1 MDALRGVRMWLNR
14 GAGSLRGHSS
24 GVALIAGVVGPLGVA
39 ALMVPFR
46 ANFASPAAAL
56 VLVAVVV
63 AVAIWGSR
71 TAGIIAALGASVWFD
86 FFLTRPYEQLAISHR
101 SDLETAISLVVV
113 GLIVTELAARARHH
127 RDRAS
132 VEAEHLALI
141 YEMTSLV
148 ASGVP
153 ASAVIERV
161 RVVLITLLGL
171 RDCRFE
177 STPAGRRRATMR
189 PDGEVGYGATL
200 WAVNSMGLPE
210 RGVDLPVENG
220 GHGLGRFVLTPTP
233 GEPVPLEP
241 RLVAVALAAQVGSA
255 LAVRALATG

>member
-1 MDALRGVRMWLNR
+1 
-14 GAGSLRGHSS
+14 
-24 GVALIAGVVGPLGVA
+24 
-39 ALMVPFR
+39 MVPFR
-46 ANFASPAAAL
+46 SNFASPAAAL

-63 AVAIWGSR
+63 AVAVWGSR
-71 TAGIIAALGASVWFD
+71 TAGTIAALGASVWFD
-86 FFLTRPYEQLAISHR
+86 FFLTRPYEQLTISHR
-101 SDLETAISLVVV
+101 SDLETAISLLVV
-113 GLIVTELAARARHH
+113 GLIVTELAARGRHH
-127 RDRAS
+127 RVRAS
-132 VEAEHLALI
+132 AEADHLALI
-141 YEMTSLV
+141 YDVTSLV

-161 RVVLITLLGL
+161 RVALIALLGL

-200 WAVNSMGLPE
+200 WAVSVMGLPE
-210 RGVDLPVENG
+210 RGVDLPVENS

-255 LAVRALATG
+255 LAVRARATG